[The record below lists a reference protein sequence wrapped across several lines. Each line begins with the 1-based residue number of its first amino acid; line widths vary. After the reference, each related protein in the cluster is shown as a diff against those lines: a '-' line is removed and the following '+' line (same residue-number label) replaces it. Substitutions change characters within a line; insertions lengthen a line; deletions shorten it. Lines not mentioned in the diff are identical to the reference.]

1 MAPRVRLDDDSPGL
15 SGSDVADRRDLP
27 TRSSN
32 ASSRSRIILARLLT
46 PIVDDPALIATALV
60 LEFGSLQAAL
70 SGSRVRQLRA
80 VNGNH
85 VVVRHFRA
93 IRVAMLHVLRRQAMS
108 GPLLANWQSVFN
120 YLRVD
125 MGYDTTE
132 RFRILYLNSR
142 NLLLRDETLWRG
154 TIDNAQVHVREVI
167 ARAIE
172 LGAAAMIL
180 VHNHP
185 SGISTASQRDIAL
198 TRQIADAGARLGIRV
213 HDHII
218 VSVEGCES
226 MRERGFI

>member
-1 MAPRVRLDDDSPGL
+1 MAVRVRLDEDSPGL
-15 SGSDVADRRDLP
+15 SGRNVTDCRDLP
-27 TRSSN
+27 TRSAN
-32 ASSRSRIILARLLT
+32 ASSRSRLILTRLLT
-46 PIVDDPALIATALV
+46 HIADDPAPIATALV

-70 SGSRVRQLRA
+70 SGNRVRQLRA
-80 VNGNH
+80 VNGDQ
-85 VVVRHFRA
+85 VVVRHLRA
-93 IRVAMLHVLRRQAMS
+93 IRVAMLHILRCQAMS
-108 GPLLANWQSVFN
+108 GPLLANWPSVLD

-125 MGYDTTE
+125 MAYDTTE
-132 RFRILYLNSR
+132 RFRVLYLNSR

-185 SGISTASQRDIAL
+185 SGIATASQADIAL
-198 TRQIADAGARLGIRV
+198 TRRIDEAGVRLGIRV

-218 VSVEGCES
+218 TSVEGCES
-226 MRERGFI
+226 MRERGFL